1 MKTKLTDLLHELG
14 ISKVKLAKFLG
25 VSRQMIYNY
34 LDMDDINKWPKDKK
48 VLLLN
53 LLGIKDVKDIDKIK
67 VNTDYITS
75 VEMRLNSLCDS
86 KSNESNRGVSNDI
99 LTGISEK
106 NQELFIGII
115 DLVKEYLED
124 NGKEGI
130 NIINYLYHYLQAM
143 NNTKEL
149 KYILAY
155 VAKETGFEKPMEFAF
170 EEDEQFI
177 FESVMFSAMV
187 LYRSGKASKSKL
199 AESHRRFVNQ
209 IEQKMEEKLSR
220 TMELNNIKAQ
230 ALKELGY
237 NEITEENGG
246 EIISKMA
253 EIESRKTAF
262 KRIDDEK

>member
-1 MKTKLTDLLHELG
+1 MNTKLTDLLRDLG
-14 ISKVKLAKFLG
+14 ISKVKLAKYLG

-34 LDMDDINKWPKDKK
+34 LELDNVNKWPKDKK
-48 VLLLN
+48 ILLLN
-53 LLGIKDVKDIDKIK
+53 LFGVKKADELDNIT
-67 VNTDYITS
+67 VNTDYILE
-75 VEMRLNSLCDS
+75 VESKLDSLEES
-86 KSNESNRGVSNDI
+86 KKIDANASAGSEIIS
-99 LTGISEK
+99 GISSK

-124 NGKEGI
+124 SGEEGRHI
-130 NIINYLYHYLQAM
+130 VNYFYHYLQAL

-155 VAKETGFEKPMEFAF
+155 VAKETGFEKPMEFVF

-199 AESHRRFVNQ
+199 AVSHRRFVNQ
-209 IEQKMEEKLSR
+209 IEQKIEEKMSR

-230 ALKELGY
+230 ALRELGFA
-237 NEITEENGG
+237 EMTEENGTLIL
-246 EIISKMA
+246 EKMA

-262 KRIDDEK
+262 KKMDE